1 MSIEAID
8 FCLPRRVQ
16 CAEDIARAT
25 GADAKFIIEKVGV
38 RERHILDSD
47 ESGVGL
53 SVAACLS
60 LLARFPALR
69 QEIDLVV
76 CVTQNP
82 DQRIPHNSAKIVF
95 ELGLG
100 SQVASFDISL
110 GCSGYVY
117 GLQIVEGFLASTGL
131 KNALLITCDPYS
143 RVIAAENK
151 DTNCV
156 FGDAATVT
164 WVKSSGKRS
173 RMLAC
178 DFGTDGSQ
186 SGAISIP
193 AGGASRPFFSI
204 ANPETQMYERDEL
217 RLHMLGRS
225 VFYFVLSRVPES
237 IGKCLERAGLCIDDI
252 DYFALHQ
259 GSLYM
264 LDALANKV
272 SIPQEKLLKNMAHYG
287 NTVSSSIPLLLAE
300 LDQKQK
306 MDGARVLVS
315 GFGVGLSWATAVLQ
329 FN

>member
-8 FCLPRRVQ
+8 FCLPCHVQ
-16 CAEDIARAT
+16 HADEIACAT
-25 GADAKFIIEKVGV
+25 GANTEFIIEKVGV
-38 RERHILDSD
+38 RQRHILGPD

-53 SVAACLS
+53 SVGACNS
-60 LLARFPALR
+60 LLGRFPALR
-69 QEIDLVV
+69 KEIDLVV

-82 DQRIPHNSAKIVF
+82 DQRIPHNSAKIVS

-131 KNALLITCDPYS
+131 DNALLITCDPYS

-156 FGDAATVT
+156 FGDAASVT
-164 WVKSSGKRS
+164 WIKSSGKRS
-173 RMLAC
+173 HMLAF

-186 SGAISIP
+186 SDVISIP
-193 AGGASRPFFSI
+193 AGGASRPFVSVTH
-204 ANPETQMYERDEL
+204 PETQIYERDDL
-217 RLHMLGRS
+217 RLHMQGRS
-225 VFYFVLSRVPES
+225 VFNFVLSRMPDS
-237 IGKCLERAGLCIDDI
+237 IDRCLERAGLAIGDI
-252 DYFALHQ
+252 DHFALHQ

-264 LDALANKV
+264 LDALAKKS
-272 SIPQEKLLKNMAHYG
+272 SIPQEKLLKNMVNYG

-300 LDQKQK
+300 LDQRQE